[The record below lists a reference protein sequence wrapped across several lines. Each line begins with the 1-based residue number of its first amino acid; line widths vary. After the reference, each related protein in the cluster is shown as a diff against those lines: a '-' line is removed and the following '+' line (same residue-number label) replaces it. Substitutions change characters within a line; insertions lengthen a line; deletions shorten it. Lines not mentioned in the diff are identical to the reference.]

1 MVRQTRNRIVFMAIL
16 LIFTLLPASSF
27 AALND
32 DEQDLPTTG
41 FEDRN
46 SGEWTTLEE
55 GIEFIDEVAELSD
68 RVWYEEVGQSVEGRP
83 IYMTYV
89 GEAERSKE
97 EIQNGR
103 TVFIMGTPHGN
114 EPAGREGAFKVLR
127 DLAFTDD
134 PAMLDILEKSTVLIM
149 PTPNPDGRE
158 ANIRRNSWGID
169 NNRDNLSLVTP
180 ENQTIASILRD
191 YSPDITIDAHE
202 RPSGSNPDI
211 EYLWPRNLNVDR
223 DIYDLNVEL
232 IQDYMMPEAI
242 EDGWSTGLYGRPGG
256 SGREDE
262 RILRNMGGLRH
273 GLTVLTESAGQ
284 ATNEDRVSMQ
294 LSSYNSVLSFYQERF
309 DEIATAVD
317 GAPVRKQ
324 EDGENKADY
333 YLAGA
338 DDEPEKEEVIDPP
351 VCGYLLHTTQA
362 EVIERHID
370 LFDLETEQVSDDAV
384 FLTMSQP
391 MMTVIPLLVDD
402 RANFNEVAGLPLTD
416 CTDPGSIEP
425 PEPIE
430 ETEPAQYQTDFSDT
444 DSGVPSDWTMQW
456 RDSNWEIKGEPH
468 RLEHFVDSAG
478 GRRLLAWDTVGE
490 VHGDVEVSALVRPRG
505 SGATLFQ
512 LQLHASGE
520 AGTENSYYIDVR
532 TNNSVRINR
541 NLDGSFST
549 RTTASLPFIVN
560 ENTWLNVVFKREG
573 TMLKG
578 KVWPYGADEP
588 QDWSITV
595 EDPLTNS
602 GQIGL
607 GHVTSNRYNDW
618 AFVGVGT
625 GGEDAPRAPED
636 MPGYISTVGLED
648 LVDSIEGENLVEEDY
663 TQGTWESLETSMEN
677 AIDVLENAAN
687 NPNEAVQ
694 SVINNAMVQ
703 LENARSELL
712 SRDAAQY
719 ETDFSEYELD
729 QVPLDWSSLWRDS
742 DWKIVDNP
750 RRLEH
755 SLESGGRRALTWDA
769 VGEHE
774 GDTEVSAVVRA
785 SNVGDTMFQVGFH
798 MSGEAGSE
806 NAYYID
812 MRSPDAS
819 SRANQLRIGK
829 YVNGSYTLIGGSG
842 VLPFEV
848 GEDIWYEV
856 VLKIEGDRLYA
867 KAWPYGEEE
876 PDFQVVGQDSSFS
889 SGKLG
894 LAAFTNGT
902 INDWAFVGVG
912 TGGLEA
918 PRAPE
923 DLFDPEDPE
932 VDKTALQD
940 RVDEIHAENLNEA
953 DYTEESWQALQ
964 DALTAAEN
972 VLNDPDV
979 TQGEVDNTLTV
990 LNEARAGLEESE
1002 TEPISAAS
1010 MITSIEQFDEEGA
1023 FEDDQAAR
1031 SLTLHLTAVDQYE
1044 TQEEAEKVVRHM
1056 ESFLL
1061 LLTHMNGSG
1070 QISEEAYESLYAD
1083 AESLIDKWE

>member
-1 MVRQTRNRIVFMAIL
+1 MGSQIRNRIVFMAIL
-16 LIFTLLPASSF
+16 LVFTLFPATAF
-27 AALND
+27 AALD
-32 DEQDLPTTG
+32 DNGQDLPTTG

-55 GIEFIDEVAELSD
+55 EIDFINEVAELSD
-68 RVWYEEVGQSVEGRP
+68 RVWYEEVGRSVEGKP
-83 IYMTYV
+83 IYMVYV
-89 GEAERSKE
+89 GESERTKE
-97 EIQNGR
+97 EIQDGR

-114 EPAGREGAFKVLR
+114 EPAGREGAFKILR
-127 DLAFTDD
+127 DLAFTDEPD
-134 PAMLDILEKSTVLIM
+134 MLDILEKSTVLIM

-158 ANIRRNSWGID
+158 ANVRRNSWGID

-180 ENQTIASILRD
+180 ENQTIAKVLRD
-191 YSPDITIDAHE
+191 FSPDITIDAHE

-223 DIYDLNVEL
+223 GIYDLNVEL
-232 IQDYMMPEAI
+232 VQDYMMPDAI
-242 EDGWSTGLYGRPGG
+242 EDGWSTGLYGSPGG

-273 GLTVLTESAGQ
+273 GISVLTESAGR
-284 ATNEDRVSMQ
+284 ASNEDRVDMQ
-294 LSSYNSVLSFYQERF
+294 LSSYNSVLRFYQERF
-309 DEIATAVD
+309 DEIAAAVD
-317 GAPVRKQ
+317 GAPARKQ
-324 EDGENKADY
+324 ADGRNKAPF
-333 YLAGA
+333 YLDGA
-338 DDEPEKEEVIDPP
+338 DDEPYNEEIIDPP
-351 VCGYLLHTTQA
+351 VCGYLLHTKQA
-362 EVIERHID
+362 EAIERHID
-370 LFDLETEQVSDDAV
+370 LFGLETEQVSDDGV
-384 FLTMSQP
+384 FITMDQP
-391 MMTVIPLLVDD
+391 MMTVIPYLVDD
-402 RANFNEVAGLPLTD
+402 RALYNEVEGLPLED
-416 CTDPGSIEP
+416 CTDPGSMDPPEP
-425 PEPIE
+425 PE
-430 ETEPAQYQTDFSDT
+430 ETAPAQYQTDFSDT
-444 DSGVPSDWTMQW
+444 ESGVPADWTMQW
-456 RDSNWEIKGEPH
+456 RDSNWEIKDEPH

-478 GRRLLAWDTVGE
+478 GRRLLTWDTVGE
-490 VHGDVEVSALVRPRG
+490 VHGDVEVAALVRPRG
-505 SGATLFQ
+505 SGSTLFQ

-520 AGTENSYYIDVR
+520 AGSENSYYLDVR
-532 TNNSVRINR
+532 TSNSVRINR

-549 RTTASLPFIVN
+549 RATSSLPFIVN
-560 ENTWLNVVFKREG
+560 ENTWLNVVLKREG
-573 TMLKG
+573 SMLKG

-588 QDWSITV
+588 EDWSITV

-602 GQIGL
+602 GKIGL

-625 GGEDAPRAPED
+625 GGEEAPRAPEG
-636 MPGYISTVGLED
+636 MPGYISTIGLEE

-663 TQGTWESLETSMEN
+663 TQETWE
-677 AIDVLENAAN
+677 ALENALENAREVLQNAEN

-694 SVINNAMVQ
+694 SVINDALVK
-703 LENARSELL
+703 LENARAGLL
-712 SRDAAQY
+712 DKNAAQY
-719 ETDFSEYELD
+719 ETDFSEYELG
-729 QVPLDWSSLWRDS
+729 QSPSDWSTLWRNS
-742 DWKIVDNP
+742 NWKITDNP

-755 SLESGGRRALTWDA
+755 SLDSGGRRALTWDA
-769 VGEHE
+769 IGEHE

-785 SNVGDTMFQVGFH
+785 GNVGDTMFQVGFH

-842 VLPFEV
+842 ALPFEV

-856 VLKIEGDRLYA
+856 LLKIEGDRLYA
-867 KAWPYGEEE
+867 KAWPFGEEE
-876 PDFQVVGQDSSFS
+876 PDEFQVIGQDSSFT

-918 PRAPE
+918 PRAPG
-923 DLFDPEDPE
+923 DLFDPEEPE
-932 VDKTALQD
+932 VDKTVLQE

-972 VLNDPDV
+972 VLSDPDA
-979 TQGEVDNTLTV
+979 TQEAVDSMLTE
-990 LNEARAGLEESE
+990 LNEARDGLEERK
-1002 TEPISAAS
+1002 TEPISAAG
-1010 MITSIEQFDEEGA
+1010 MITSIEQFDEAEA
-1023 FEDDQAAR
+1023 FENDQVVR

-1044 TQEEAEKVVRHM
+1044 SQEEAEKVVRHM
-1056 ESFLL
+1056 ESFKLL
-1061 LLTHMNGSG
+1061 LEHMEG
-1070 QISEEAYESLYAD
+1070 QMSEEAYDSLYAD
-1083 AESLIDKWE
+1083 AESLITKWE

>member
-1 MVRQTRNRIVFMAIL
+1 MMQSQIRNRIVFMTIL
-16 LIFTLLPASSF
+16 LVFILFSSTSI
-27 AALND
+27 AAMD
-32 DEQDLPTTG
+32 DNEHDLPTTG

-46 SGEWTTLEE
+46 SGEWTTLDEE
-55 GIEFIDEVAELSD
+55 IDFINEVADLSD
-68 RVWYEEVGQSVEGRP
+68 RVWYEEVGQSVEGKP
-83 IYMTYV
+83 IYLVYV
-89 GEAERSKE
+89 GESERSKD

-103 TVFIMGTPHGN
+103 TVFILGTPHGN
-114 EPAGREGAFKVLR
+114 EPAGREGAFKIMR

-134 PAMLDILEKSTVLIM
+134 PDMLDTLEESTVLIM

-158 ANIRRNSWGID
+158 ANTRRNSWGID
-169 NNRDNLSLVTP
+169 NNRDNLSLITP
-180 ENQTIASILRD
+180 ENQIIASVLRD

-223 DIYDLNVEL
+223 EIYDLNVEL
-232 IQDYMMPEAI
+232 VQDYMMPDAI

-273 GLTVLTESAGQ
+273 GISVLTESAGT
-284 ATNEDRVSMQ
+284 APNEDRVDMQ
-294 LSSYNSVLSFYQERF
+294 LSSYYSVLRFYQERF
-309 DEIATAVD
+309 DEIAIAVD
-317 GAPVRKQ
+317 GAPTRKQ
-324 EDGENKADY
+324 EDGRNKAPF

-338 DDEPEKEEVIDPP
+338 DDEPEKEQVIDPP
-351 VCGYLLHTTQA
+351 VCGYLLHTKQA
-362 EVIERHID
+362 EAIERHID
-370 LFDLETEQVSDDAV
+370 LFELEVEQVSDNGV
-384 FLTMSQP
+384 FITMDQP
-391 MMTVIPLLVDD
+391 MMTVIPFLVDD
-402 RANFNEVAGLPLTD
+402 RALYNEVEGLPLED
-416 CTDPGSIEP
+416 CTDPGSMDPPEP
-425 PEPIE
+425 PE
-430 ETEPAQYQTDFSDT
+430 ETAPAQYQTDFSNNE
-444 DSGVPSDWTMQW
+444 SGIPSDWTMQW
-456 RDSNWEIKGEPH
+456 RDSNWEIKGDPH
-468 RLEHFVDSAG
+468 RLEHYVDSEG

-512 LQLHASGE
+512 LQLHTSGE
-520 AGTENSYYIDVR
+520 AGSENSYYLDVR
-532 TNNSVRINR
+532 TSNDVRINR

-549 RTTASLPFIVN
+549 RATSSLPFIVN
-560 ENTWLNVVFKREG
+560 ENTWLNVVLKREG
-573 TMLKG
+573 SMLKG

-588 QDWSITV
+588 EDWSITV

-625 GGEDAPRAPED
+625 GGEDAPRAPEN
-636 MPGYISTVGLED
+636 MPGYISTAGLED
-648 LVDSIEGENLVEEDY
+648 LVDSIEGENLVEDDY
-663 TQGTWESLETSMEN
+663 TQETWALLENAMEN
-677 AIDVLENAAN
+677 ARNVLQNAVN
-687 NPNEAVQ
+687 NPDEAVQ
-694 SVINNAMVQ
+694 SVINDALVE
-703 LENARSELL
+703 LENARSGLL
-712 SRDAAQY
+712 SKHAAQY

-729 QVPLDWSSLWRDS
+729 QSPSDWSTLWRDS
-742 DWKIVDNP
+742 NWKITDNP

-755 SLESGGRRALTWDA
+755 SLDSGGRRALTWDA

-819 SRANQLRIGK
+819 SRAKQLRIGK

-842 VLPFEV
+842 ALPFEV

-876 PDFQVVGQDSSFS
+876 PDDFQVIGQDSSFS

-912 TGGLEA
+912 AGGLDA
-918 PRAPE
+918 PRAPG
-923 DLFDPEDPE
+923 DLFEPEEPE
-932 VDKTALQD
+932 VDKTALQE
-940 RVDEIHAENLNEA
+940 RVDEIHAENLNEE
-953 DYTEESWQALQ
+953 DYTADSWQALQ
-964 DALTAAEN
+964 EALTAAEE
-972 VLNDPDV
+972 VLNDPDA
-979 TQGEVDNTLTV
+979 TQEAVDISLTV
-990 LNEARAGLEESE
+990 LNEARVGLEETE
-1002 TEPISAAS
+1002 TEPISAAD
-1010 MITSIEQFDEEGA
+1010 MIGSIEQFDEAGA
-1023 FEDDQAAR
+1023 FEDDQVVR
-1031 SLTLHLTAVDQYE
+1031 SLTLHLTAVEQYE
-1044 TQEEAEKVVRHM
+1044 SQEEAEKVVRHM
-1056 ESFLL
+1056 ENFLL
-1061 LLTHMNGSG
+1061 LLDHMEE
-1070 QISEEAYESLYAD
+1070 QMIEEAYESLYAA
-1083 AESLIDKWE
+1083 AESLIDRWG

>member
-1 MVRQTRNRIVFMAIL
+1 MGRQMRNRIVFMTIL
-16 LIFTLLPASSF
+16 LIFTLIPASSF
-27 AALND
+27 AALYDN
-32 DEQDLPTTG
+32 EQDLPTTG

-55 GIEFIDEVAELSD
+55 EIDFINEVAELSD
-68 RVWYEEVGQSVEGRP
+68 RVWYEEVGQSVDGKP
-83 IYMTYV
+83 IYMVYV
-89 GEAERSKE
+89 GESERSKE

-114 EPAGREGAFKVLR
+114 EPAGREGAFKILR

-134 PAMLDILEKSTVLIM
+134 PAMLEVLENSTVLIM

-158 ANIRRNSWGID
+158 ANNRRNSWGID
-169 NNRDNLSLVTP
+169 NNRDNLNLVTP
-180 ENQTIASILRD
+180 ENQTIAKVLRD
-191 YSPDITIDAHE
+191 FNPDITIDAHE

-232 IQDYMMPEAI
+232 VQDYMMPDAI
-242 EDGWSTGLYGRPGG
+242 NDGWSTGLYGRPGG
-256 SGREDE
+256 SGREDV

-273 GLTVLTESAGQ
+273 GISVLTESAGT
-284 ATNEDRVSMQ
+284 ATNEDRVDMQ

-309 DEIATAVD
+309 DEIAAAVD
-317 GAPVRKQ
+317 GAPIRKQ
-324 EDGENKADY
+324 ADGKNKADF

-338 DDEPEKEEVIDPP
+338 DDEPEKEQIIDPP
-351 VCGYLLHTTQA
+351 VCGYLLHTKQA

-370 LFDLETEQVSDDAV
+370 LFALETEQVSDDAV
-384 FLTMSQP
+384 FITMDQP
-391 MMTVIPLLVDD
+391 MMTVIPFLVDD
-402 RANFNEVAGLPLTD
+402 RALYNEIEGMPLED
-416 CTDPGSIEP
+416 CTDPGSMEP
-425 PEPIE
+425 PEPPEPPE

-444 DSGVPSDWTMQW
+444 ESGVPSDWTMQW
-456 RDSNWEIKGEPH
+456 RDSNWEIKDEPH

-512 LQLHASGE
+512 LQLHATGE
-520 AGTENSYYIDVR
+520 AGAENSYYLDVR
-532 TNNSVRINR
+532 TNNDVRINR
-541 NLDGSFST
+541 NLGGSFST
-549 RTTASLPFIVN
+549 RTTANLPFIVD

-573 TMLKG
+573 SMLKG

-636 MPGYISTVGLED
+636 MPGYISTVGLDD

-663 TQGTWESLETSMEN
+663 TEGTWESLETALEN
-677 AIDVLENAAN
+677 ARDVLENAEN

-694 SVINNAMVQ
+694 SAINDAMAQ
-703 LENARSELL
+703 LENARSGLL
-712 SRDAAQY
+712 SKDAAQY
-719 ETDFSEYELD
+719 ETDFIEYELD
-729 QVPLDWSSLWRDS
+729 QTPSDWSTLWRDS
-742 DWKIVDNP
+742 DWKVVDNP

-755 SLESGGRRALTWDA
+755 SLDGGGRRALTWDA

-774 GDTEVSAVVRA
+774 GDSEVSAVVRA

-842 VLPFEV
+842 ALPFEV

-856 VLKIEGDRLYA
+856 IFKIEGDRLYA

-876 PDFQVVGQDSSFS
+876 PDFQVLGQDSSLS

-940 RVDEIHAENLNEA
+940 RVDEIIAENLNEA
-953 DYTEESWQALQ
+953 DYTEESWQVLQ
-964 DALTAAEN
+964 DALTGAEE
-972 VLNDPDV
+972 VLSNPDA
-979 TQGEVDNTLTV
+979 TQEEVDTALTI
-990 LNEARAGLEESE
+990 LNEARDGVVEVGS
-1002 TEPISAAS
+1002 ISAAS

-1023 FEDDQAAR
+1023 FENDQVVR
-1031 SLTLHLTAVDQYE
+1031 SLILHLTAVDQYE
-1044 TQEEAEKVVRHM
+1044 SQEEAEKVVRHM
-1056 ESFLL
+1056 ESFNLL
-1061 LLTHMNGSG
+1061 LDHMAE
-1070 QISEEAYESLYAD
+1070 QMSEEAYDSLYAD
-1083 AESLIDKWE
+1083 AELLIAKWE